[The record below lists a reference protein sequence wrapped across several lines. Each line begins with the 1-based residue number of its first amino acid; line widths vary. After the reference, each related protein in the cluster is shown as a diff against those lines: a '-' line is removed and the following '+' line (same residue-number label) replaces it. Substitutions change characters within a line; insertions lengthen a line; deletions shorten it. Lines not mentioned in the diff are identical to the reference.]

1 MSLLQGHLLVAA
13 PHLQDPR
20 FLRTVVLVLQHSL
33 RGAWG
38 VVLNRPMSLSGEE
51 LAKILPEPSDLP
63 GRSDLP
69 EPSDGLTNSVHSG
82 GPVPGPII
90 ALQRT
95 SAGMESRRGG
105 NLCFEDVAPCED
117 VACCETDEL
126 AEPGE
131 SWRLF
136 VGHVEWQGGELEQEL
151 QRGDW
156 LTLAANG
163 ARVFANEEDLWT
175 HCLRSIG
182 RTFLQEVLRV
192 KHLPVDPSWN

>member
-1 MSLLQGHLLVAA
+1 MSLLQGHLLLAA

-38 VVLNRPMSLSGEE
+38 VVLNRPMSLSREE
-51 LAKILPEPSDLP
+51 LVKILPEPSDRP
-63 GRSDLP
+63 GPLDA
-69 EPSDGLTNSVHSG
+69 LTNSVHSG
-82 GPVPGPII
+82 GPVPGPMI

-95 SAGMESRRGG
+95 SAGMENRGGG
-105 NLCFEDVAPCED
+105 NLCCEDVVPCED
-117 VACCETDEL
+117 VTCCNADEL
-126 AEPGE
+126 VEPSE

-156 LTLAANG
+156 LTLAASS
-163 ARVFANEEDLWT
+163 ARVFANEEDLWA